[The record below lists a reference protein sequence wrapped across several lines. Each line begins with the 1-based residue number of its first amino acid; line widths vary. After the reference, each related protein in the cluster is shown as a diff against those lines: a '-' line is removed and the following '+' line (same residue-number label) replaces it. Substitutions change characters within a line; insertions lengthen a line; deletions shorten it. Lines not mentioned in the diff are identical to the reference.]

1 MPRNLLA
8 GLALLLIFALPG
20 RAATQDVEGTEV
32 GEELLREVM
41 PEAERFGPKEG
52 RPPVITAFATDPAT
66 GAEQAIGYLFFTADV
81 PPERKGYSGPVRALV
96 GMDVAGVVTG
106 VRVLSYYES
115 YRSQMGDF
123 LRRDGH
129 QEQYAGKS
137 IADKFLVRD
146 DIDGISRA
154 TVSSRALAQGVRDA
168 TRRVARA
175 YFERAP
181 APEGPIQPWTL
192 SWLEL
197 MDREVARPVVVH
209 EGDDVLAEISL
220 MHIDSPE
227 TGEHLVGAP
236 AYGMIERAIAS
247 RGREGYAM
255 AYGVYGAQTG
265 VFSRQGWSASQA
277 GQSYPIPENNV
288 FPFGLAG
295 GGLLRDEL
303 TTIGAMLLPPEL
315 DLAQPFT
322 VDLDLGGERE
332 VTPVEYATLLA
343 RGGTVVM
350 ADADAPADGSEGG
363 ASAGGG
369 EPGTSAATAAVS
381 SDDPNSGEPGSDDP
395 NSGEPGSAASSSG
408 DPGSAAPGA
417 PGAGPDPAGANE
429 RTAAADPPAAADP
442 TPGEPAAA
450 DPTSSD
456 PAAADPASSD
466 AASDD
471 SSAGDAE
478 AVDPAG
484 SLSTPALAVQDFDF
498 LDDEEE
504 AESWSASML
513 AGLNGP
519 RTVAMLGLLALT
531 TIAFLKKRPALRWA
545 TLVITLGYLGFADG
559 GFLSVSHITSAIWVG
574 GSAFLNDVP
583 LLLIAGFTLLA
594 TLLFGRVFCG
604 FLCPFGALQDLLTR
618 FVPRRFQRRVPERL
632 HRAGLKVKYV
642 VLAVILVPALLGS
655 HASLYPYFEPFG
667 TVFFLS
673 PSMLLWAIAL
683 AFIAASAVVPRFY
696 CRYACP
702 LGAALAI
709 GSLVSINRI
718 RRVEHCTLCKVCEN
732 ACPTGAIR
740 GAEID
745 FKECVR
751 CNACETLLI
760 EKAGVCGHD
769 LEAIRPRLVQI
780 QRSGAST

>member
-8 GLALLLIFALPG
+8 GLVFLLIFVLPG
-20 RAATQDVEGTEV
+20 RAAAQDVEGTEV

-197 MDREVARPVVVH
+197 MDREVARPVIVH
-209 EGDDVLAEISL
+209 EGEEVLAEIAL

-227 TGEHLVGAP
+227 TGAHLVGAP
-236 AYGMIERAIAS
+236 AWGMIERAIES

-265 VFSRQGWSASQA
+265 VFSRQGWSATQ
-277 GQSYPIPENNV
+277 GGHSYPIPENNV

-303 TTIGAMLLPPEL
+303 TTIGAMLLPSEL

-343 RGGTVVM
+343 RGGTIVM
-350 ADADAPADGSEGG
+350 AEAGAPA
-363 ASAGGG
+363 AGGG
-369 EPGTSAATAAVS
+369 EPGTSAATVAAG
-381 SDDPNSGEPGSDDP
+381 SGDPGSDDP
-395 NSGEPGSAASSSG
+395 GASAR
-408 DPGSAAPGA
+408 GSAAPGSA
-417 PGAGPDPAGANE
+417 ARGSAGPGTAAAGPDSAGATD
-429 RTAAADPPAAADP
+429 RGAASDPAAPDAP
-442 TPGEPAAA
+442 TAGEPAAA
-450 DPTSSD
+450 DPTSRD
-456 PAAADPASSD
+456 PTSGDPSPGGAEAGDPAASVSGTAAADPTVGPGPAS
-466 AASDD
+466 AS
-471 SSAGDAE
+471 A
-478 AVDPAG
+478 PA
-484 SLSTPALAVQDFDF
+484 TQDFDF

-667 TVFFLS
+667 TVFFRS
-673 PSMLLWAIAL
+673 PSVLLWAIAL

>member
-1 MPRNLLA
+1 MPRTRLVALS
-8 GLALLLIFALPG
+8 LLLFTVLPM
-20 RAATQDVEGTEV
+20 AAAAQDIEGTEV
-32 GEELLREVM
+32 DDELLREVM

-52 RPPVITAFATDPAT
+52 QPPVIAAFATDPAS
-66 GAEQAIGYLFFTADV
+66 GEEQQIGYLFFTSDV

-96 GMDVAGVVTG
+96 GMDLSGVVTG

-123 LRRDGH
+123 LRRSGH
-129 QEQYAGKS
+129 QEQYSGKS
-137 IADKFLVRD
+137 IAEKFLVRD
-146 DIDGISRA
+146 DIDAISRA

-168 TRRVARA
+168 SRRVARA

-181 APEGPIQPWTL
+181 APEGPIEPWTL

-209 EGDDVLAEISL
+209 EGDDVLAEIAL
-220 MHIDSPE
+220 LHLDTPE
-227 TGEHLVGAP
+227 TGEHLVGAS
-236 AYGMIERAIAS
+236 ALGMIQRAVES

-255 AYGVYGAQTG
+255 AYGVYGSQTG
-265 VFSRQGWSASQA
+265 VFSRRGWSAAQ
-277 GQSYPIPENNV
+277 GGESYPIPENDV

-303 TTIGAMLLPPEL
+303 TTIGALLLPLEL

-322 VDLDLGGERE
+322 LDLDLGPDRE

-343 RGGTVVM
+343 RGGTIVTERVTEE
-350 ADADAPADGSEGG
+350 PA
-363 ASAGGG
+363 A
-369 EPGTSAATAAVS
+369 
-381 SDDPNSGEPGSDDP
+381 
-395 NSGEPGSAASSSG
+395 G
-408 DPGSAAPGA
+408 DPVVESTDVTVTDPGA
-417 PGAGPDPAGANE
+417 VAAIDSVVAPPDAAGSPIRTDLEPAPVPATTEVVADSDGAEAAAENPPTVDAEPDP
-429 RTAAADPPAAADP
+429 
-442 TPGEPAAA
+442 EPAAA
-450 DPTSSD
+450 P
-456 PAAADPASSD
+456 PA
-466 AASDD
+466 
-471 SSAGDAE
+471 E
-478 AVDPAG
+478 F
-484 SLSTPALAVQDFDF
+484 QDFDF
-498 LDDEEE
+498 LEEE
-504 AESWSASML
+504 DESWSAGML
-513 AGLNGP
+513 AGISWP
-519 RTVAMLGLLALT
+519 RTLAMVGLLALASL
-531 TIAFLKKRPALRWA
+531 AFALKRPGLRWA
-545 TLVITLGYLGFADG
+545 TLALTLGYLGFADG

-574 GSAFLNDVP
+574 ASAFLADVP
-583 LLLIAGFTLLA
+583 LLLIAGFTLIT

-604 FLCPFGALQDLLTR
+604 FLCPFGALQDFLTR
-618 FVPRRFQRRVPERL
+618 IVPRRFRVRVPEST

-642 VLAVILVPALLGS
+642 VLAGILVPALLGS
-655 HASLYPYFEPFG
+655 HASIYPYFEPFG

-683 AFIAASAVVPRFY
+683 VFIAASAVIPRFY

-732 ACPTGAIR
+732 ACPTGAIQ
-740 GAEID
+740 GAKID

-760 EKAGVCGHD
+760 EKAGVCQHD
-769 LEAIRPRLVQI
+769 LETIRPRLVQI
-780 QRSGAST
+780 QRKEHVGG

>member
-52 RPPVITAFATDPAT
+52 QPPVITAFATDPAT

-236 AYGMIERAIAS
+236 AWGMIERAIAS

-295 GGLLRDEL
+295 GGLLRAEL

-350 ADADAPADGSEGG
+350 AEAGAPAAG
-363 ASAGGG
+363 AG
-369 EPGTSAATAAVS
+369 EPETSAAMVAVGSGDPS
-381 SDDPNSGEPGSDDP
+381 SDDPGASAR
-395 NSGEPGSAASSSG
+395 GSAAA
-408 DPGSAAPGA
+408 GSAARGSAGPGTA
-417 PGAGPDPAGANE
+417 AAGPDSAGATD
-429 RTAAADPPAAADP
+429 RGAASDPAAPEAP
-442 TPGEPAAA
+442 TAGEPAAA
-450 DPTSSD
+450 DPTSRDPTSGDPSLGGAEAGDPAASPSD
-456 PAAADPASSD
+456 AAAADPPVA
-466 AASDD
+466 
-471 SSAGDAE
+471 
-478 AVDPAG
+478 PAPD
-484 SLSTPALAVQDFDF
+484 LAPATQDFDF

-504 AESWSASML
+504 PESWSASML

-531 TIAFLKKRPALRWA
+531 TIAFVKKRPRLRWA

-655 HASLYPYFEPFG
+655 HASIYPYFEPFG

>member
-8 GLALLLIFALPG
+8 GLVLLLIFALPG
-20 RAATQDVEGTEV
+20 RAAAQDVEGTEV

-52 RPPVITAFATDPAT
+52 QPPVITAFATDPAT

-96 GMDVAGVVTG
+96 GMDRTGVVTG

-129 QEQYAGKS
+129 QEQYSGKS

-247 RGREGYAM
+247 RGREGFAM

-265 VFSRQGWSASQA
+265 VFSRQGWSATQG
-277 GQSYPIPENNV
+277 GQSYPIPENDV

-303 TTIGAMLLPPEL
+303 TTIGAMLLPSEL

-343 RGGTVVM
+343 RGGTIVM
-350 ADADAPADGSEGG
+350 AEADAPAAG
-363 ASAGGG
+363 A
-369 EPGTSAATAAVS
+369 
-381 SDDPNSGEPGSDDP
+381 
-395 NSGEPGSAASSSG
+395 EPGSAGGDSRAGGSG
-408 DPGSAAPGA
+408 DPSSAAPGA
-417 PGAGPDPAGANE
+417 AAPSAATAGPDSAGPND
-429 RTAAADPPAAADP
+429 RVAASDPAAPGDP
-442 TPGEPAAA
+442 TPGEPASA
-450 DPTSSD
+450 DPTSGDPASD
-456 PAAADPASSD
+456 DPSAGDAAAGDPAASTFDPAASPSAAAADPPVA
-466 AASDD
+466 
-471 SSAGDAE
+471 
-478 AVDPAG
+478 PAPD
-484 SLSTPALAVQDFDF
+484 LAPATQDFDF

-531 TIAFLKKRPALRWA
+531 TVAFLKKRPGLRWA

-583 LLLIAGFTLLA
+583 LLLIAGFTLLT

-618 FVPRRFQRRVPERL
+618 FVPRRFQRRVSEPT
-632 HRAGLKVKYV
+632 HRAGLSVKYV

-655 HASLYPYFEPFG
+655 RASIYPYFEPFG
-667 TVFFLS
+667 TVFFRS
-673 PSMLLWAIAL
+673 PSVLLWAIAL
-683 AFIAASAVVPRFY
+683 AFIAASARVPRFY